1 MRPLEQVGAD
11 LERLTADGF
20 CADAKALI
28 RASLT
33 LLTPPEQVA
42 TVDCAAAN
50 RKVRNAE
57 GTSSRS
63 YDPTLTPYMTGPQDA
78 LDDPSVRMVVVVG
91 PARTGKSVGGEN
103 FLFKRLWHGP
113 LTDTLIYLPGASDV
127 DSYADKEF
135 ADLFSPELHPEIA
148 AKVGKRP
155 TDNKRTKKRVNGR
168 VIELLPA
175 NPNTVRQRQAAYI
188 WASEIDGY
196 RKTLRTNFA
205 ELVAIRGRVFG
216 NLRKGYLESHPDAGW
231 SGGIAAAWK
240 ESSKGLFY
248 WPCPHDD
255 CGGWSSPAPMAEWR
269 TVLNYVRKPGDTLDV
284 ALERAKDTACLVCP
298 HCGQPILEEHKA
310 AMLELGVWVFEGQ
323 TIEVDGTVNGTPT
336 PNERAGF
343 WIHGTMSP
351 FVSWGQL
358 AKEHVGALV
367 FFESTGKSDR
377 LREIT
382 VKSLGEVFEG
392 GDGTNKGLDA
402 GKLKRRLNDPDGYA
416 MGTVPKGVR
425 FLTAAVDSHGNRFEV
440 LVVGWDEQGQAW
452 LIDRY
457 AIMDNA
463 SVCKPGQR
471 PRALSPGVRQED
483 CEVLRDVF
491 ESVYPLADRP
501 GWGLPIASMAVDAGG
516 VPGWRPKIREWAR
529 RMRKGPCAGSN
540 GYKLRLIFGAASKK
554 AAEVPLKPTEV
565 NRTDDGKA
573 IVPAVLEYPLGVHEL
588 KKTVAG
594 YLGVDAPGPGYVNFP
609 ADFEPSHVDELAA
622 EKYNETD
629 DEWVRAGKNET
640 FDCLVYAEAVRR
652 MLRPERPQIR
662 WDDAPPPWARPVE
675 LADDDDD
682 EDIDDAELA
691 ATPPPPVKKTSVA
704 DRLARLNRR

>member
-1 MRPLEQVGAD
+1 MPPSQIEAVAAD
-11 LERLTADGF
+11 LERLAADGF
-20 CADAKALI
+20 CADPKALI
-28 RASLT
+28 RASLA
-33 LLTPPEQVA
+33 LLTPPEQVS
-42 TVDCAAAN
+42 TVECAAGN

-63 YDPTLTPYMTGPQDA
+63 YDPSLTPYMKGPQDA

-148 AKVGKRP
+148 SKVGKRP

-248 WPCPHDD
+248 WPCPHAD

-269 TVLNYVRKPGDTLDV
+269 TLLNYERKKGDSLDQALVRAADSARLI
-284 ALERAKDTACLVCP
+284 CP
-298 HCGQPILEEHKA
+298 HCGQPIVEEHKA
-310 AMLELGVWVFEGQ
+310 SMLELGVWVFDGQ
-323 TIEVDGTVNGTPT
+323 TIDVNGTVNGTPT

-358 AKEHVGALV
+358 AKEHLGAVV
-367 FFESTGKSDR
+367 FFENTGKSDR

-392 GDGTNKGLDA
+392 GDDANKGLDA
-402 GKLKRRLNDPDGYA
+402 RKLKQRLKEDETGYA

-425 FLTAAVDSHGNRFEV
+425 FLTAAVDAQGNRFEV
-440 LVVGWDEQGQAW
+440 LIVGWDEQGQAW

-457 AIMDNA
+457 AIMENA
-463 SVCKPGQR
+463 KG
-471 PRALSPGVRQED
+471 RALSPGLRQED
-483 CEVLRDVF
+483 CEVLRDQVF
-491 ESVYPLADRP
+491 ESVYPLVDKP
-501 GWGLPIASMAVDAGG
+501 GWGLPIASMAVDTGG
-516 VPGWRPKIREWAR
+516 VPGWTAKVREWAR

-540 GYKLRLIFGAASKK
+540 GYKLRLIKGAAKK
-554 AAEVPLKPTEV
+554 TAPEIPLTPREV

-573 IVPAVLEYPLGVHEL
+573 IVPPVLEYDLGVHEL
-588 KKTVAG
+588 KKTVAA
-594 YLGVDAPGPGYVNFP
+594 YLGVDTPGPGYVNFP
-609 ADFEPSHVDELAA
+609 YDFDPAHVDELAA
-622 EKYNETD
+622 ERLVD
-629 DEWVRAGKNET
+629 GEWVRSGKNET
-640 FDCLVYAEAVRR
+640 FDDLVYAEAVRR

-675 LADDDDD
+675 IADDDEDD
-682 EDIDDAELA
+682 DIDDAELA
-691 ATPPPPVKKTSVA
+691 ATPPPPAKKLSA
-704 DRLARLNRR
+704 NDRMARLNRR